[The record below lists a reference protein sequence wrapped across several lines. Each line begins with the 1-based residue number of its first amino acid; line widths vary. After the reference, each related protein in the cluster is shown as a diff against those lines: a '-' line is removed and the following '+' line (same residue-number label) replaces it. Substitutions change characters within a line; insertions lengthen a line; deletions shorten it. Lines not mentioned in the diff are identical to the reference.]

1 MNQSKLHRKG
11 SKKSSGVPPA
21 RTTFPLFHPA
31 ISGRTHLHITIPPHH
46 HRRALVELAELEEE
60 KAKRAKVAAAG
71 GEQED
76 PELLARV
83 GVVRDGI
90 YKRMKLLASWA
101 DLDDDQVRVDITLLG
116 VLGSDRDVQDRVVVA
131 LAVVAGVVYGRS
143 RTCSLSEP
151 SCRDDDE
158 YR

>member
-1 MNQSKLHRKG
+1 
-11 SKKSSGVPPA
+11 
-21 RTTFPLFHPA
+21 
-31 ISGRTHLHITIPPHH
+31 
-46 HRRALVELAELEEE
+46 RALVELAELEEE

-101 DLDDDQVRVDITLLG
+101 DLDDDQKSRVLY
-116 VLGSDRDVQDRVVVA
+116 RDNVAQD
-131 LAVVAGVVYGRS
+131 GRS
-143 RTCSLSEP
+143 
-151 SCRDDDE
+151 
-158 YR
+158 